1 MTSVLIADD
10 QQLQRL
16 AFRVLLESDP
26 GMTVSGEA
34 GHGAEAVRMAADLR
48 PDVVVMDVQMPGLGG
63 IEATRRIAAAGGRT
77 RVLIVTVFDFDEYAY
92 AALEAGAAGFLLKNA
107 LPSEFIAGI
116 HAVAAGGAAV
126 SSRLIRRLLD
136 ARAFDFLAP
145 AAGPR
150 ADARLTAL
158 SEREL
163 EVLAAIGR
171 GWTNTEIAEHFALT
185 ESTVKKHVG
194 SVLAKTGARDRVQA
208 VIIAY
213 DAGLVAPSK
222 RRVVADAWTMPAPRE
237 PRVRTWSRR
246 PCTWRGM
253 SSWSIW

>member
-1 MTSVLIADD
+1 MADD
-10 QQLQRL
+10 HTVVRQGLRS
-16 AFRVLLESDP
+16 LLSLEPDIEV
-26 GMTVSGEA
+26 VSEA
-34 GHGAEAVRMAADLR
+34 EDGRQAVRLVKELK

-126 SSRLIRRLLD
+126 SSRLIRRMLD

-237 PRVRTWSRR
+237 PRVRT
-246 PCTWRGM
+246 
-253 SSWSIW
+253 

>member
-16 AFRVLLESDP
+16 AFRALLEGEP
-26 GMTVSGEA
+26 GLTVSGEA

-48 PDVVVMDVQMPGLGG
+48 PDVVVMDVQLPGLDG
-63 IEATRRIAAAGGRT
+63 IEATRQIAAAGGRT
-77 RVLIVTVFDFDEYAY
+77 RVLIVTVLDFDEYAY
-92 AALEAGAAGFLLKNA
+92 AALEAGASGFLVKNA
-107 LPSEFIAGI
+107 LPGEFVAAI
-116 HAVAAGGAAV
+116 HAVAAGEAAV
-126 SSRLIRRLLD
+126 SPRLTRRMLD
-136 ARAFDFLAP
+136 AHAFDFLAP
-145 AAGPR
+145 PAPPR
-150 ADARLTAL
+150 ADGRLAAL

-171 GWTNTEIAEHFALT
+171 GWTNLEIADRFALT

-213 DAGLVAPSK
+213 DAGLVAPS
-222 RRVVADAWTMPAPRE
+222 RQRVAA
-237 PRVRTWSRR
+237 
-246 PCTWRGM
+246 CRGLRQLAGA
-253 SSWSIW
+253 SGGKLATRG

>member
-1 MTSVLIADD
+1 
-10 QQLQRL
+10 
-16 AFRVLLESDP
+16 
-26 GMTVSGEA
+26 
-34 GHGAEAVRMAADLR
+34 
-48 PDVVVMDVQMPGLGG
+48 MDIEMPGLDG

-107 LPSEFIAGI
+107 LPGEFVAGI
-116 HAVAAGGAAV
+116 HAVAAGEAAV
-126 SSRLIRRLLD
+126 SPQLTRRLLD

-145 AAGPR
+145 AAAPG
-150 ADARLTAL
+150 ADSRLAAL
-158 SEREL
+158 SGREL

-171 GWTNTEIAEHFALT
+171 GWTNPEIAERFALT

-213 DAGLVAPSK
+213 DAGLVAPSA
-222 RRVVADAWTMPAPRE
+222 RRPGAGAWTMPAPRP
-237 PRVRTWSRR
+237 PRVRS
-246 PCTWRGM
+246 
-253 SSWSIW
+253 